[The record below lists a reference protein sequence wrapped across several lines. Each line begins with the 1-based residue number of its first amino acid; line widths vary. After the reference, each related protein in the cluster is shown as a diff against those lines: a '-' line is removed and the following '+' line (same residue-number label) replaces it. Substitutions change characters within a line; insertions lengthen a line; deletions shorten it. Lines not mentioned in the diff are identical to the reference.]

1 LVELY
6 EVNLM
11 KKYINIGVKIIIC
24 ILLAS
29 NLASCRSAHELN
41 KLAIVM
47 GVGIDKGIKT
57 EPVELTLQLANVSG
71 TKTSA
76 QKSGGG
82 AINAGYLNLKEKGKS
97 ISQAAKAF
105 SRKLNRRLFFSH
117 NQVIILGKNVAEEG
131 IEKYMDFFLRYRE
144 TRLLTW
150 VLVSKGSASEI
161 FNVNPELETT
171 PGRNIG
177 ELVRNERDVSQ
188 IPTVD
193 LKDFASKLM
202 SKTTAPVVPMIE
214 VSMDNNQK
222 IAYLSETAVFKKDK
236 MVGTLGKRETRG
248 LLWCIN
254 KVKDGVIVLGT
265 EGEDK
270 VNIVTTR
277 ARSKIT
283 PEIKDNEPSIKI
295 EIKQEGDLQEQ
306 TSSEDLTNPKAF
318 EKLEK
323 TEGEIIKQE
332 VMAALQKSREL
343 NADIFGF
350 GDIIYQHYPKQWMKM
365 EKNWDQIF
373 KNLRV
378 DVSVDAKLRRTG
390 RITKPIMSKEE

>member
-1 LVELY
+1 
-6 EVNLM
+6 M
-11 KKYINIGVKIIIC
+11 KKYINIGAKIIIC

-41 KLAIVM
+41 KLGIVM

-57 EPVELTLQLANVSG
+57 DPVELTLQLANVSG
-71 TKTSA
+71 I
-76 QKSGGG
+76 KSPSKGSSTGG
-82 AINAGYLNLKEKGKS
+82 ASSAGYLNLKEKGKS
-97 ISQAAKAF
+97 ISEAAKAF
-105 SRKLNRRLFFSH
+105 NRKLNRRLFFSH
-117 NQVIILGKNVAEEG
+117 NQVIILGKAAAEEG

-150 VLVSKGSASEI
+150 VLVSKGPAGEI
-161 FNVNPELETT
+161 FNVKPELETT

-177 ELVRNERDVSQ
+177 ELIRNERDVSQ

-202 SKTTAPVVPMIE
+202 SKTTAPVAPIIE
-214 VSMDNNQK
+214 VSKDEDKK
-222 IAYLSETAVFKKDK
+222 IVYLSETAVFKKDK

-248 LLWCIN
+248 LLWGTN
-254 KVKDGVIVLGT
+254 RVKDGVVVLGT
-265 EGEDK
+265 EGDNK

-277 ARSKIT
+277 SKSKIT

-295 EIKQEGDLQEQ
+295 EIEQEGDLQEQ
-306 TSSEDLTNPKAF
+306 TSSEDLVNPKAF
-318 EKLEK
+318 AKLEK
-323 TEGEIIKQE
+323 AEGDAIKEE
-332 VMAALQKSREL
+332 VTAALQKAREL

-350 GDIIYQHYPKQWMKM
+350 GDIIYLQYPKQWTKM
-365 EKNWDQIF
+365 EKDWEQIF
-373 KNLRV
+373 KNMRV
-378 DVSVDAKLRRTG
+378 DVSVNAKLRRTG